1 MRKAVGALLAT
12 TALALTTGMTS
23 GAGSAA
29 AQPAGTT
36 AAGTTAAA
44 QLIHTTTTSTGNGVR
59 VTYYSGA
66 ERLGYGEWHQ
76 NAQGLIQDDTLE
88 AVDFGDTTYEFVAQL
103 SDGRRASTIGQSDNV
118 DRVTRDLPEGS
129 THTMRVCLVQNT
141 GTNTCLNAPVTA

>member
-36 AAGTTAAA
+36 AAF
-44 QLIHTTTTSTGNGVR
+44 QPIHTTTTSTGNGVR

-76 NAQGLIQDDTLE
+76 DALGLIQDDTLE

-103 SDGRRASTIGQSDNV
+103 SDGRRASTVGQSDNV

-141 GTNTCLNAPVTA
+141 GTNTCLNTPVTA

>member
-29 AQPAGTT
+29 AQPA
-36 AAGTTAAA
+36 ADTAAA
-44 QLIHTTTTSTGNGVR
+44 VQPIHMTTLSTGNGVR

-76 NAQGLIQDDTLE
+76 DAWGLIQDDTLE
-88 AVDFGDTTYEFVAQL
+88 VVDFGDTTYEFVAQL
-103 SDGRRASTIGQSDNV
+103 SDGRRASTVGQTDNV

-129 THTMRVCLVQNT
+129 THTMRVCFVQNT
-141 GTNTCLNAPVTA
+141 GTTGCVNTPVTA

>member
-12 TALALTTGMTS
+12 TALALTTGMTF

-29 AQPAGTT
+29 AQSADTT
-36 AAGTTAAA
+36 AAVQAIHATTA
-44 QLIHTTTTSTGNGVR
+44 STGNGVR
-59 VTYYSGA
+59 VTYYAGT

-88 AVDFGDTTYEFVAQL
+88 VVDFGDTTYEFVAQL
-103 SDGRRASTIGQSDNV
+103 SDGRRASTVGQTDNV
-118 DRVTRDLPEGS
+118 DRVTRNLPEGS

-141 GTNTCLNAPVTA
+141 GTNHCASTPVTA